1 MLIPLNRHT
10 QFSLECYCQYGWA
23 LELEEVNYTN
33 NPLIACRAQTK
44 WARGSHLQCGEWNWK
59 WKGKSNHVR
68 THVCAQG
75 ANCGGIMATVSH
87 HSQSTL
93 PICLSLYGEAATL
106 CQWWANP
113 LSSSVTVAVIGKY
126 NKQILNR
133 EMNCRSVPPPPT
145 KNWCANNNKCIPSPL
160 VIPVVAQT
168 RISSSSGGGYF
179 GFHANSFRGFTLALY
194 AVTERMFANYTSNY
208 MFEKPSWS
216 QAVTW
221 KSQ

>member
-1 MLIPLNRHT
+1 MSPWQPFAVWR
-10 QFSLECYCQYGWA
+10 
-23 LELEEVNYTN
+23 V
-33 NPLIACRAQTK
+33 
-44 WARGSHLQCGEWNWK
+44 K

-106 CQWWANP
+106 CQWRANL

-133 EMNCRSVPPPPT
+133 EMNCRSVCPPPT
-145 KNWCANNNKCIPSPL
+145 LPPSTPKNWFANNNKCIPSPQ

-168 RISSSSGGGYF
+168 RISSSSGGVYF

-208 MFEKPSWS
+208 MFE